1 MKLIVT
7 LSAQRDL
14 VRLRQ
19 FIAKHNP
26 KAARRKS
33 QSLKQSIQR
42 LTDQPNM
49 GIDLEE
55 LPSVQDFITKEYTV
69 RYKVTESAVY
79 VLRVWHEK
87 EDR

>member
-7 LSAQRDL
+7 LNAQRDL

-26 KAARRKS
+26 QAARRKS
-33 QSLKQSIQR
+33 QSLRRSIQQ

-55 LPSVQDFITKEYTV
+55 LSSVQDFITKEYTV
-69 RYKVTESAVY
+69 RYRVTEAAVY

-87 EDR
+87 EER